1 MIALTIF
8 LAAACIVLL
17 SMLSCQDRRNA
28 TLSSE
33 NGLMKLRMETL
44 GEKLSQRDPQGE
56 DPLTADGMMKAV
68 RHLGYLPD
76 RLEDSIR
83 FMVSGEVFHIVTERI
98 PQVFIFKDFAVD
110 SGEYDIQLMKYA
122 AHLLSDELFMVKAT
136 IEDVDDKPDLF
147 NLHFFVAATER
158 TYSSFRENLPVYISL
173 IDESAYRLNEIY
185 KDLIEKKKAASI
197 GVHPFMTREQ
207 LERKTV
213 S

>member
-17 SMLSCQDRRNA
+17 AMLSLQDRRNA
-28 TLSSE
+28 TLSAE
-33 NGLMKLRMETL
+33 NALAKLRMETL

-76 RLEDSIR
+76 RLEYSIR
-83 FMVSGEVFHIVTERI
+83 FMVSGDVFHIVTERI

-173 IDESAYRLNEIY
+173 IDESANRLNEIY
-185 KDLIEKKKAASI
+185 KDLLEKKKAASI

>member
-1 MIALTIF
+1 MIALTIL

-17 SMLSCQDRRNA
+17 AMLSLQDRRNA
-28 TLSSE
+28 TLSAE

-44 GEKLSQRDPQGE
+44 EEKLSQRDPQGE

-83 FMVSGEVFHIVTERI
+83 FMVSGDVFHIVTERI

-110 SGEYDIQLMKYA
+110 SGEYDIRLMKYA

-147 NLHFFVAATER
+147 NLHFFVAATEH

>member
-17 SMLSCQDRRNA
+17 AMLSCQNRRNA

-83 FMVSGEVFHIVTERI
+83 FMVSGDVFHIVTERI

>member
-8 LAAACIVLL
+8 LAAACFVLL
-17 SMLSCQDRRNA
+17 AMLSCQNRRNA

-83 FMVSGEVFHIVTERI
+83 FMVSGDVFHIVTERI
-98 PQVFIFKDFAVD
+98 PQVFTFKDFAVD

-173 IDESAYRLNEIY
+173 IDESANRLNEIY

>member
-17 SMLSCQDRRNA
+17 AMLSLQDRRNA
-28 TLSSE
+28 TLSAE
-33 NGLMKLRMETL
+33 NALAKLRMETL
-44 GEKLSQRDPQGE
+44 GEKLSQRDPQEE

-76 RLEDSIR
+76 RLEGTIR
-83 FMVSGEVFHIVTERI
+83 FMVSGDVFHIVTERI

-110 SGEYDIQLMKYA
+110 SGEYDIQLMKYS